1 MNVALFYEGASGGFY
16 ALWHLLLGTDLK
28 CTFVGYHEEISR
40 YQEIRGDDWPI
51 DLSSSLD
58 NVSQHILD
66 EITGFNFK
74 FNNFELDAVY
84 NRHWDVL
91 EKSKWKDSEVWP
103 SNEATSQSDIVNK
116 LYFYCN
122 PNEED
127 FHRHKHDIKI
137 YVYTDIETQIMFAK
151 NKHAWMYNG
160 KNIEEFE
167 SVKTPQTTKFNGC
180 EVYHQVAKFA
190 EYTDYQIRLQDVVN
204 TQGQALLDI
213 FNEKVNEDNI
223 FHNNMWLNLHTDEEK
238 GRLLNES

>member
-1 MNVALFYEGASGGFY
+1 MYEGASGGFY

-28 CTFVGYHEEISR
+28 CMFRGHDTQISR
-40 YQEIRGDDWPI
+40 YQGMRGDNWPM

-66 EITGFNFK
+66 EITELGFD
-74 FNNFELDAVY
+74 NFELDAVY

-116 LYFYCN
+116 LYFYAN

-137 YVYTDIETQIMFAK
+137 YVYTDIKTQVTLAR
-151 NKHAWMYNG
+151 NKHAWKWWKGKDSDGRIFPVMYMDDDM
-160 KNIEEFE
+160 
-167 SVKTPQTTKFNGC
+167 
-180 EVYHQVAKFA
+180 VYAPVCQKSNLADHM
-190 EYTDYQIRLQDVVN
+190 IRLQDIVISN
-204 TQGQALLDI
+204 GEELLTLIGGTIGDKNRSH
-213 FNEKVNEDNI
+213 NE
-223 FHNNMWLNLHTDEEK
+223 MYLNLHTPQERK
-238 GRLLNES
+238 LLNES

>member
-28 CTFVGYHEEISR
+28 CTFNGHDTHISR

-127 FHRHKHDIKI
+127 FHRHKHDIKL
-137 YVYTDIETQIMFAK
+137 YLYTDIKTQVTLAR
-151 NKHAWMYNG
+151 NKHAWGWWKKDSDDRVIPVMYMDDDM
-160 KNIEEFE
+160 
-167 SVKTPQTTKFNGC
+167 
-180 EVYHQVAKFA
+180 VYAPVCQKSNLADHM
-190 EYTDYQIRLQDVVN
+190 IRLQDIVISN
-204 TQGQALLDI
+204 GEELLTLVGGTIGDKNRSH
-213 FNEKVNEDNI
+213 NE
-223 FHNNMWLNLHTDEEK
+223 MYLNLHSPQERK
-238 GRLLNES
+238 LLNES